1 MRRAPYHRDGRGYR
15 ESLMFEFLKRA
26 PFVEDLIRR
35 NPIFYAQFRQLLDEA
50 ESLSESDR
58 MAMRRRLLARSVSHA
73 IRLPGYRDAA
83 GAIAIDALPI
93 LTKEMLQAHTPDFH
107 SHQWPGI
114 RASTGGSTGRPLRLL
129 RSARSIVVEQAT
141 IDWLAAKAGVALD
154 RCRVAVLRGDNIKD
168 PNDQTP
174 PFWRRDG
181 SRRLVLSSNHLGPA
195 HYKDFTAALEEFQ
208 PDVLHAYPSSLQ
220 LLTGLAEEY
229 GTKLRLP
236 LVLTSSETLRPGLRA
251 RVRDVFGA
259 ALLDHY
265 GMAERVSAAY
275 SLEDG
280 VYRFIFPYAATELI
294 AEGEN
299 TSRVIGSSL
308 WNTVQPLL
316 RYDTG
321 DIALMPP
328 GSDSRRRERI
338 ALGLE
343 PFPRIEGRASDVLEL
358 ASGSRVYALDQVAR
372 GIDGASSV
380 QFLQQESDLVQIIV
394 VPSHHYGADTIDAI
408 TRNFYLK
415 APKSV
420 RIQFDLRDAPYRLP
434 NGKAP
439 VFVSGMARV

>member
-1 MRRAPYHRDGRGYR
+1 
-15 ESLMFEFLKRA
+15 
-26 PFVEDLIRR
+26 
-35 NPIFYAQFRQLLDEA
+35 
-50 ESLSESDR
+50 
-58 MAMRRRLLARSVSHA
+58 
-73 IRLPGYRDAA
+73 
-83 GAIAIDALPI
+83 
-93 LTKEMLQAHTPDFH
+93 
-107 SHQWPGI
+107 
-114 RASTGGSTGRPLRLL
+114 
-129 RSARSIVVEQAT
+129 
-141 IDWLAAKAGVALD
+141 
-154 RCRVAVLRGDNIKD
+154 
-168 PNDQTP
+168 
-174 PFWRRDG
+174 
-181 SRRLVLSSNHLGPA
+181 
-195 HYKDFTAALEEFQ
+195 
-208 PDVLHAYPSSLQ
+208 
-220 LLTGLAEEY
+220 
-229 GTKLRLP
+229 
-236 LVLTSSETLRPGLRA
+236 LRPSLRA

-280 VYRFIFPYAATELI
+280 IYWFIFPYAATELF
-294 AEGEN
+294 AESES

-328 GSDSRRRERI
+328 GTDPRRRERI

-343 PFPRIEGRASDVLEL
+343 SFPRIEGRASDVLEL

>member
-1 MRRAPYHRDGRGYR
+1 
-15 ESLMFEFLKRA
+15 MFEFLKRA

-58 MAMRRRLLARSVSHA
+58 KAMRRRLLARSVSHA
-73 IRLPGYRDAA
+73 IRLPGYRDSA
-83 GAIAIDALPI
+83 GALSIDALPI
-93 LTKEMLQAHTPDFH
+93 LTKEVLQARTLDFH

-114 RASTGGSTGRPLRLL
+114 PASTGGSTGRPLRLL

-141 IDWLAAKAGVALD
+141 IDWLAAKAGVELE

-168 PNDQTP
+168 PNDQVA

-181 SRRLVLSSNHLGPA
+181 ARRLVLSSNHLGPT
-195 HYKDFTAALEEFQ
+195 HYQDFAAALEEFQ

-220 LLTGLAEEY
+220 LLTSLAEEY
-229 GTKLRLP
+229 GTKLHFP
-236 LVLTSSETLRPGLRA
+236 LVITSSETLQPGLRA
-251 RVRDVFGA
+251 RVRAVFGA

-280 VYRFIFPYAATELI
+280 VYTFIFPYAATELI

-299 TSRVIGSSL
+299 TCRVIGSAL

-328 GSDSRRRERI
+328 QTDARSGGAGRRERI

-394 VPSHHYGADTIDAI
+394 VPSLHYGAGTIDAI

-420 RIQFDLRDAPYRLP
+420 RIQFDVRDAPYRLP

>member
-1 MRRAPYHRDGRGYR
+1 
-15 ESLMFEFLKRA
+15 MFEFLKRA

-58 MAMRRRLLARSVSHA
+58 RAMRRRLLARSVSHA
-73 IRLPGYRDAA
+73 IRLPGYRDSA
-83 GAIAIDALPI
+83 GAISIDALPI
-93 LTKEMLQAHTPDFH
+93 LTKETLQAHAPDFH

-129 RSARSIVVEQAT
+129 RSPRSIVVEQAT

-154 RCRVAVLRGDNIKD
+154 RCRVAILRGDNIKD

-195 HYKDFTAALEEFQ
+195 HYKDFIAALEEFQ

-220 LLTGLAEEY
+220 LLTSLAEEY
-229 GTKLRLP
+229 GTRLRFP

-280 VYRFIFPYAATELI
+280 VYTFIFPYAATELI
-294 AEGEN
+294 AADPISGAQDIC
-299 TSRVIGSSL
+299 RVIGSAL

-328 GSDSRRRERI
+328 GTDAARRERI

-343 PFPRIEGRASDVLEL
+343 SFPRIEGRASDVLEL

-394 VPSHHYGADTIDAI
+394 VPSHHYAADTIDAI

-420 RIQFDLRDAPYRLP
+420 RIEFDVRDAPYRLP

>member
-1 MRRAPYHRDGRGYR
+1 MRD
-15 ESLMFEFLKRA
+15 FFKRA
-26 PFVEDLIRR
+26 PFVEDLLRR
-35 NPIFYAQFRQLLDEA
+35 NPIFYARFRQLLDEA
-50 ESLSESDR
+50 ESLTEADR
-58 MAMRRRLLARSVSHA
+58 TAMRRRLLARSVSHA
-73 IRLPGYRDAA
+73 IRLPGYRDSA
-83 GAIAIDALPI
+83 GAFSIDALPI
-93 LTKEMLQAHTPDFH
+93 LTKEQLQARAPDFH

-114 RASTGGSTGRPLRLL
+114 PASTGGSTGRPLRLL

-141 IDWLAAKAGVALD
+141 IDWLAAKAGIELD
-154 RCRVAVLRGDNIKD
+154 RCRIAVLRGDNIKD
-168 PNDQTP
+168 PNDQQP
-174 PFWRRDG
+174 PFWRHRG
-181 SRRLVLSSNHLGPA
+181 AKRLVLSSNHLGPA
-195 HYKDFTAALEEFQ
+195 HYKDFAAALEEFR

-220 LLTGLAEEY
+220 LLVSLAEES
-229 GTKLRLP
+229 GTRLRFP
-236 LVLTSSETLRPGLRA
+236 LVLTSSETLPPGLRR

-259 ALLDHY
+259 VLLDHY

-280 VYRFIFPYAATELI
+280 AYTFIFPYAVTELLP
-294 AEGEN
+294 EGEG
-299 TSRVIGSSL
+299 TARVLGSGV

-328 GSDSRRRERI
+328 GTDQRRRARI

-372 GIDGASSV
+372 GIDGATSV

-394 VPSHHYGADTIDAI
+394 VPSRHYDADTIGAI
-408 TRNFYLK
+408 THNFYLK

-439 VFVSGMARV
+439 VFVSGMAHV

>member
-1 MRRAPYHRDGRGYR
+1 
-15 ESLMFEFLKRA
+15 MFEFLKRA

-58 MAMRRRLLARSVSHA
+58 KAMCRRLLARSVSRA
-73 IRLPGYRDAA
+73 IRLPGYRDSA
-83 GAIAIDALPI
+83 GAISIDALPI
-93 LTKEMLQAHTPDFH
+93 LTKEMLQAHSPDFH

-114 RASTGGSTGRPLRLL
+114 PASTGGSTGRPLRLL

-168 PNDQTP
+168 PNDQAP

-195 HYKDFTAALEEFQ
+195 HYQDFTAALEEFQ

-220 LLTGLAEEY
+220 LLVSLAEEY
-229 GTKLRLP
+229 GTKLRFP

-280 VYRFIFPYAATELI
+280 VYNFVFPYAATELI
-294 AEGEN
+294 AEGQD
-299 TSRVIGSSL
+299 TCRVIGSAL

-328 GSDSRRRERI
+328 GSDQRRRERI

-343 PFPRIEGRASDVLEL
+343 SFPRIEGRASDVLEL

-420 RIQFDLRDAPYRLP
+420 RIQFDLREAPYRLP